1 MFDMVR
7 IGKNIARLRKEAG
20 LTQMGL
26 ADAMGISFQA
36 VSNWRGGRRCPTYL
50 KLPQLAAI
58 LGVSVDG
65 LLGAE
70 EAGMVERA
78 MDAEKAPLSVGELA
92 DIAPL
97 LPPEEAR
104 RNFERTREQTER
116 AGGSIDLR
124 QLEELAPFLD
134 EEDLGRGA
142 VRRGIGCELDEIAR
156 LAPFMAEEDVG
167 RAVCRALE
175 LGADP
180 GDLAALAPFMDE
192 EDVGAAAR
200 AAMDGGGVPGDIAA
214 LAPFMAEEDLGALAR
229 TFIKRGGDPAE
240 LAAIAPFMDR
250 GDLGDIVLSHVVNKS
265 GGDSLAGLMPF
276 IRGKRRGKSGERGR
290 QKYRLRRI

>member
-36 VSNWRGGRRCPTYL
+36 VSNWERGQTMPDIS

-70 EAGMVERA
+70 EAGVVERA

-104 RNFERTREQTER
+104 RNFERTRDQTER

-134 EEDLGRGA
+134 EEDLGALALSA
-142 VRRGIGCELDEIAR
+142 VESGCELDEIAR

-167 RAVCRALE
+167 RAVYRALE

-200 AAMDGGGVPGDIAA
+200 AAIDGGGVPGDIAA
-214 LAPFMAEEDLGALAR
+214 LAPFMAEEDVGALAR

-250 GDLGDIVLSHVVNKS
+250 
-265 GGDSLAGLMPF
+265 
-276 IRGKRRGKSGERGR
+276 ETWET
-290 QKYRLRRI
+290 

>member
-36 VSNWRGGRRCPTYL
+36 VSNWERGQTMPDIS

-104 RNFERTREQTER
+104 RNFERTRDQTER

-134 EEDLGRGA
+134 EEDLGALALSA
-142 VRRGIGCELDEIAR
+142 VESGCELDEIAR
-156 LAPFMAEEDVG
+156 LAPFMAEEDV
-167 RAVCRALE
+167 
-175 LGADP
+175 
-180 GDLAALAPFMDE
+180 
-192 EDVGAAAR
+192 
-200 AAMDGGGVPGDIAA
+200 
-214 LAPFMAEEDLGALAR
+214 GALAR

-276 IRGKRRGKSGERGR
+276 IRGKRRGKNRPR
-290 QKYRLRRI
+290 

>member
-36 VSNWRGGRRCPTYL
+36 VSNWERGQTMPDIS

-97 LPPEEAR
+97 LTPEEAR

-116 AGGSIDLR
+116 AGGSVDLR

-134 EEDLGRGA
+134 EEDLGALALSA
-142 VRRGIGCELDEIAR
+142 VESGCELDEIAR

-200 AAMDGGGVPGDIAA
+200 AAIDGGGVPGDIAA
-214 LAPFMAEEDLGALAR
+214 LAPFMAEEDVGALAR

-290 QKYRLRRI
+290 QK

>member
-1 MFDMVR
+1 MPD
-7 IGKNIARLRKEAG
+7 
-20 LTQMGL
+20 
-26 ADAMGISFQA
+26 IS
-36 VSNWRGGRRCPTYL
+36 
-50 KLPQLAAI
+50 KLSQLAAI

-70 EAGMVERA
+70 EAGVVERA

-134 EEDLGRGA
+134 EEDLGALALSA
-142 VRRGIGCELDEIAR
+142 VESGCELDEIAR
-156 LAPFMAEEDVG
+156 LAPFMAEEDV
-167 RAVCRALE
+167 
-175 LGADP
+175 
-180 GDLAALAPFMDE
+180 
-192 EDVGAAAR
+192 
-200 AAMDGGGVPGDIAA
+200 
-214 LAPFMAEEDLGALAR
+214 GALAR

-265 GGDSLAGLMPF
+265 GGDSLAGLMPC

-290 QKYRLRRI
+290 QK

>member
-1 MFDMVR
+1 MPD
-7 IGKNIARLRKEAG
+7 
-20 LTQMGL
+20 
-26 ADAMGISFQA
+26 IS
-36 VSNWRGGRRCPTYL
+36 

-134 EEDLGRGA
+134 EEDLGALALSA
-142 VRRGIGCELDEIAR
+142 VESGCELDEIAR

-167 RAVCRALE
+167 RAVCPRA
-175 LGADP
+175 GAGRRSRRP
-180 GDLAALAPFMDE
+180 GRP
-192 EDVGAAAR
+192 GAVH
-200 AAMDGGGVPGDIAA
+200 G
-214 LAPFMAEEDLGALAR
+214 
-229 TFIKRGGDPAE
+229 RGG
-240 LAAIAPFMDR
+240 
-250 GDLGDIVLSHVVNKS
+250 
-265 GGDSLAGLMPF
+265 
-276 IRGKRRGKSGERGR
+276 RGR
-290 QKYRLRRI
+290 GGARRN

>member
-36 VSNWRGGRRCPTYL
+36 VSNWERGQTMPDIS

-124 QLEELAPFLD
+124 QLEELALFLD
-134 EEDLGRGA
+134 EEDLGALALSA
-142 VRRGIGCELDEIAR
+142 VESGCELDEIAR

-200 AAMDGGGVPGDIAA
+200 AAIDGGGVPGDIAA
-214 LAPFMAEEDLGALAR
+214 LAPFMAEEDVGALAR

-290 QKYRLRRI
+290 QK

>member
-36 VSNWRGGRRCPTYL
+36 VSNWERGQTMPDIS

-97 LPPEEAR
+97 LTPEEAR

-134 EEDLGRGA
+134 EEDLGALALSA
-142 VRRGIGCELDEIAR
+142 VESGCELDEIAR

-214 LAPFMAEEDLGALAR
+214 LAPFMAEEDVGALAR

-290 QKYRLRRI
+290 QK

>member
-36 VSNWRGGRRCPTYL
+36 VSNWERGQTMPDIS

-134 EEDLGRGA
+134 EEDLGALALSA
-142 VRRGIGCELDEIAR
+142 VESGCELDEIAR

-200 AAMDGGGVPGDIAA
+200 AAIDGGGVPGDIAA
-214 LAPFMAEEDLGALAR
+214 LAPFMAEEDVGALAR

-265 GGDSLAGLMPF
+265 GGDSPAGLMPF

-290 QKYRLRRI
+290 QK

>member
-36 VSNWRGGRRCPTYL
+36 VSNWERGQTMPDIS

-134 EEDLGRGA
+134 EEDLGALALSA
-142 VRRGIGCELDEIAR
+142 VESGCELDEIAR
-156 LAPFMAEEDVG
+156 LAPFMTEEDVG

-200 AAMDGGGVPGDIAA
+200 AAIDGGGVPGDIAA
-214 LAPFMAEEDLGALAR
+214 LAPFMAEEDVGALAR
-229 TFIKRGGDPAE
+229 TFIDRGGDPAE

-290 QKYRLRRI
+290 QK

>member
-36 VSNWRGGRRCPTYL
+36 VSNWERGQTMPDIS

-134 EEDLGRGA
+134 EEDLGALALSA
-142 VRRGIGCELDEIAR
+142 VESGCELDEIAR

-180 GDLAALAPFMDE
+180 GDLAALAPFMAE
-192 EDVGAAAR
+192 EDV
-200 AAMDGGGVPGDIAA
+200 
-214 LAPFMAEEDLGALAR
+214 GALAR

-276 IRGKRRGKSGERGR
+276 IRGKRRGKSVERGR
-290 QKYRLRRI
+290 QK

>member
-36 VSNWRGGRRCPTYL
+36 VSNWERGQTMPDIS

-97 LPPEEAR
+97 LTPEEAG

-134 EEDLGRGA
+134 EEDLGALALSA
-142 VRRGIGCELDEIAR
+142 VESGCELDEIAR

-200 AAMDGGGVPGDIAA
+200 AAIDGGGVPGDIAA
-214 LAPFMAEEDLGALAR
+214 LAPFMAEEDMGALAR

-290 QKYRLRRI
+290 QK

>member
-36 VSNWRGGRRCPTYL
+36 VSNWERGQTMPDIS

-97 LPPEEAR
+97 LTPEEAR

-134 EEDLGRGA
+134 EEDLGALALSA
-142 VRRGIGCELDEIAR
+142 VESGCELDEIAR

-200 AAMDGGGVPGDIAA
+200 AAIDGGGVPGDIAA
-214 LAPFMAEEDLGALAR
+214 LAPFMAEEDVGALAR

-250 GDLGDIVLSHVVNKS
+250 GDLRDIVLSHVVNKS

-276 IRGKRRGKSGERGR
+276 IRGKRRGKSVERGR
-290 QKYRLRRI
+290 QK